1 MQYQYPNGDQIDS
14 VTVVYAMTATGEPS
28 GDDDETSAAKFFDRE
43 SLPAN
48 LTPITQRILNA
59 LAAEKR

>member
-1 MQYQYPNGDQIDS
+1 
-14 VTVVYAMTATGEPS
+14 VYAMTATGEPS